1 MAAAAPI
8 LTSFN
13 AGELSKDLSGRVDIA
28 KYASGAARMENFLPL
43 VQGPVQRRAGF
54 RYVKPTKG
62 SGKVWLIKF
71 EFSQSQAFVLEF
83 GDLYVRFF
91 TQHGQL
97 ESSPGVPYE
106 IVSPYALAD
115 LTNTDGTC
123 ALNVEQ
129 SGDVLYIAN
138 QYGTYKPQK
147 LTRFA
152 NTNWTF
158 SDYAPNQGPF
168 DDMNIGSTTIYSS
181 AASGSVTLTASA
193 ALFAA
198 TDVGRLVRLEVQTY
212 NVHPWETAL
221 AYVTGNLVRY
231 DGKTYKA
238 LNTATSGT
246 FPPTHEHDSAYD
258 GQTGVQWQ
266 YQDAGYG
273 VARITAYTDSTHV
286 TATVINDPPNG
297 LNVMPDGVVGSGNA
311 TKRWSLG
318 AWSATTG
325 YPRTVK
331 FYKSRLFWCT
341 RQGVYASVPDDYE
354 NHAPDF
360 FNEIRTDNAIN
371 RTLQAQDVNDI
382 LWLEASKVL
391 LIGTGGGEFVAGP
404 LTATEPIGP
413 ANFGIDKQ
421 SKKRV
426 RAVQPIIVGTSLI
439 FVQRAGRKLQ
449 TIDYQV
455 TSDSYVSTDLAVLSN
470 RITASGIIGMVYQGE
485 PYSIIWCH
493 LANGKLLGFTYDKEQ
508 EVTGWHRHPVGG
520 NGTVESICVIP
531 APDGTREEL
540 WAVVN
545 RTINGATVRYVEYL
559 EKPFES
565 ADDDGTGGDEQSSCF
580 YVDSGLTYTGSATKH
595 ITGLSH
601 LEGATV
607 QVLGDGAVQPDCVVS
622 GGAID
627 IARAASVIQVGLA
640 CSARLVTNR
649 LEAGSQNGTS
659 QGKIKRSERGTMRV
673 IDTIGGAVGLYGGK
687 IDNLSRRKPST
698 PMGQAPDVYTG
709 DVDLDFPGDYEKDL
723 KIEVRQDQPLP
734 MTIAAIMPQV
744 STYG

>member
-158 SDYAPNQGPF
+158 SDHAPNQGPF

>member
-97 ESSPGVPYE
+97 ESSPSVPYE